1 MIRRILILATVAVAN
16 TAGAATHLVDAK
28 PGAAPFQSIQAAL
41 DQAKPGDTVR
51 VAPGVYRERLRF
63 KTGGTPDQ
71 PIILEGQNGAII
83 DASNDVKPD
92 WQPAPDVAT
101 GTYRAKVG
109 FFPYTI
115 TADGKIIT
123 TIDEK
128 RTDPALPH
136 DARDNL
142 RWPSIF
148 KGGTGEAGWA
158 GLRAVALYLK
168 KEGTLLIKFRKNLD
182 PRTMEITLSP
192 RDPAILITG
201 GVGHCVIRGF
211 TIRNAAYG
219 VRIEGAQGVVV
230 ENCFIGPAD
239 YGVHMEAGASKCV
252 IRHNEITM
260 APYSGADPWR
270 EGSWDNWQAHKNAGF
285 YDHYAIR
292 ASETKDCEIHDNFI
306 HDHWDGIETGWPG
319 KPEDNGGHNIYN
331 NVLHTIFDDGMETS
345 GGQANNRFHNNYIEN
360 ARIAIRIKNP
370 DQGPLYIY
378 RNIFVGNKSDM
389 VIWSSGKSYSP
400 AELWVY
406 QNTCTAD
413 IGLGQN
419 FRDGKAATANYHF
432 FNNLFWSLSST
443 QKRDAGYQDPDWV
456 SDNNV
461 FVAVTLENPRP
472 WFTEAANY
480 DAENRRGKWEASL
493 QLSARAGIE
502 KNSVWSAA
510 GQPGF
515 VDVANRNLAVTKES
529 PAFAAGRDLSKNEK
543 PLPGCEPGYF
553 KGEKPNAGAL
563 QDGETMPKLP
573 VLPAFRAPGPTPVAT
588 SQ

>member
-1 MIRRILILATVAVAN
+1 M
-16 TAGAATHLVDAK
+16 
-28 PGAAPFQSIQAAL
+28 
-41 DQAKPGDTVR
+41 
-51 VAPGVYRERLRF
+51 
-63 KTGGTPDQ
+63 
-71 PIILEGQNGAII
+71 
-83 DASNDVKPD
+83 
-92 WQPAPDVAT
+92 
-101 GTYRAKVG
+101 
-109 FFPYTI
+109 
-115 TADGKIIT
+115 
-123 TIDEK
+123 
-128 RTDPALPH
+128 
-136 DARDNL
+136 
-142 RWPSIF
+142 
-148 KGGTGEAGWA
+148 
-158 GLRAVALYLK
+158 
-168 KEGTLLIKFRKNLD
+168 
-182 PRTMEITLSP
+182 
-192 RDPAILITG
+192 
-201 GVGHCVIRGF
+201 
-211 TIRNAAYG
+211 
-219 VRIEGAQGVVV
+219 
-230 ENCFIGPAD
+230 
-239 YGVHMEAGASKCV
+239 
-252 IRHNEITM
+252 
-260 APYSGADPWR
+260 
-270 EGSWDNWQAHKNAGF
+270 
-285 YDHYAIR
+285 
-292 ASETKDCEIHDNFI
+292 
-306 HDHWDGIETGWPG
+306 
-319 KPEDNGGHNIYN
+319 
-331 NVLHTIFDDGMETS
+331 
-345 GGQANNRFHNNYIEN
+345 
-360 ARIAIRIKNP
+360 
-370 DQGPLYIY
+370 
-378 RNIFVGNKSDM
+378 
-389 VIWSSGKSYSP
+389 
-400 AELWVY
+400 Y